1 MWSKAKRNGSPSV
14 LSDDP
19 TGTRPVGSYATFI
32 AQYGFESRRKVRI
45 QIRLFEELVLTEY
58 AGYVGLLG
66 DMGWM
71 DADR

>member
-1 MWSKAKRNGSPSV
+1 M
-14 LSDDP
+14 
-19 TGTRPVGSYATFI
+19 
-32 AQYGFESRRKVRI
+32 RKVRI

-58 AGYVGLLG
+58 AGYVGLLV

>member
-1 MWSKAKRNGSPSV
+1 M
-14 LSDDP
+14 
-19 TGTRPVGSYATFI
+19 PVGSYATFI

-58 AGYVGLLG
+58 AGYVGLLV